1 MPPRSLT
8 LPAGAI
14 TITITITITIII
26 IRKMANWKSPGPD
39 EVRGF

>member
-8 LPAGAI
+8 LPAGA
-14 TITITITITIII
+14 ITITITIII